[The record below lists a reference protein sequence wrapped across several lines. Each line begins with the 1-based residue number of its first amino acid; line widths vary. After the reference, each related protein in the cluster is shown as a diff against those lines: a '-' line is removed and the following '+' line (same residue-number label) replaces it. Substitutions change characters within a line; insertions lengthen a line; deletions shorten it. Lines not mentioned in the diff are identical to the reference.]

1 MIQSSKR
8 LQAVFHMIPKVQCV
22 GDIGCDH
29 GYISHALLEANRAEK
44 VIATDISLPSL
55 NKAASLLLGSFKG
68 RFETRLGD
76 GFTPMVP
83 GEIQGA
89 IIMGMGGLLIADILS
104 RGRDVADAL
113 DWCIVQPMQG
123 AEDLFDYISRGGFH
137 LLEADL
143 VEERGKFYPLMKI
156 APGGSDSVS
165 WEKFI
170 ACDDFLPMAEKEKAR
185 LEGVARAVEVSGKK
199 DLIDKAKR
207 DVEKWE
213 AYIELCR
220 NRQ

>member
-1 MIQSSKR
+1 MIESSKR
-8 LQAVFHMIPKVQCV
+8 LTAVFHMTPAVHCV

-29 GYISHALLEANRAEK
+29 GYISHALLDTNRAEK
-44 VIATDISLPSL
+44 VIATDISAPSL
-55 NKAASLLLGSFKG
+55 NKAATLLSGAFHG

-76 GFTPMVP
+76 GFAPIAE

-89 IIMGMGGLLIADILS
+89 IIMGMGGQLIADILA
-104 RGRDVADAL
+104 RGKDVVNSL

-123 AEDLFDYISRGGFH
+123 AEDLFDYLNRSGFR
-137 LLEADL
+137 LMEADL

-156 APGGSDSVS
+156 AAGGSDSFS
-165 WEKFI
+165 WENFI
-170 ACDDFLPMAEKEKAR
+170 HCGDFLAMAEKEKAR

-207 DVEKWE
+207 DVERWE

-220 NRQ
+220 NHQ

>member
-1 MIQSSKR
+1 M
-8 LQAVFHMIPKVQCV
+8 

-55 NKAASLLLGSFKG
+55 NKAASLLSGSFKG

-76 GFTPMVP
+76 GFTPMAP

-123 AEDLFDYISRGGFH
+123 AEDLFDYISRGGFR

-156 APGGSDSVS
+156 APGGSDSLT
-165 WEKFI
+165 WENFI
-170 ACDDFLPMAEKEKAR
+170 ACDDFLPMAEKERAR
-185 LEGVARAVEVSGKK
+185 LQGVARAVEVSGKK
-199 DLIDKAKR
+199 DLMDKAKR

-220 NRQ
+220 NRK

>member
-1 MIQSSKR
+1 MIESSKR
-8 LQAVFHMIPKVQCV
+8 LTAVFHMTPAVHCV

-29 GYISHALLEANRAEK
+29 GYISHALLETNRAEK
-44 VIATDISLPSL
+44 VIATDISAPSL
-55 NKAASLLLGSFKG
+55 NKAATLLTGAFCG

-76 GFTPMVP
+76 GFGPIAE

-89 IIMGMGGLLIADILS
+89 IIMGMGGQLIADILA
-104 RGRDVADAL
+104 RGKDVVNSL

-123 AEDLFDYISRGGFH
+123 AEDLFDYLNRSGFE
-137 LLEADL
+137 LMESDL

-156 APGGSDSVS
+156 AAGGSDAFS
-165 WEKFI
+165 WENFI
-170 ACDDFLPMAEKEKAR
+170 HCGDFLAMAEKEKAR
-185 LEGVARAVEVSGKK
+185 LEGVARAVEASGKK

-207 DVEKWE
+207 DVERWE

-220 NRQ
+220 NHQ

>member
-1 MIQSSKR
+1 MIESSKR
-8 LQAVFHMIPKVQCV
+8 LTAVFHMTPAVHCV

-29 GYISHALLEANRAEK
+29 GYISHALLETNRAEK
-44 VIATDISLPSL
+44 VIATDISAPSL
-55 NKAASLLLGSFKG
+55 NKAATLLTGAFCG

-76 GFTPMVP
+76 GFAPIRA

-89 IIMGMGGLLIADILS
+89 IIMGMGGQLIADILA
-104 RGRDVADAL
+104 RGKHVVDFL

-123 AEDLFDYISRGGFH
+123 AEDLFDYLNRSGFE
-137 LLEADL
+137 LMEADL

-156 APGGSDSVS
+156 AAGGRDAFS
-165 WEKFI
+165 WENFLH
-170 ACDDFLPMAEKEKAR
+170 CGDFLAMAEKEKAR
-185 LEGVARAVEVSGKK
+185 LEGVARAVEASGKK

-207 DVEKWE
+207 DVERWE

-220 NRQ
+220 NHQ

>member
-1 MIQSSKR
+1 MIESSKR
-8 LQAVFHMIPKVQCV
+8 LRAVFHMTPAVHCV

-44 VIATDISLPSL
+44 VIATDISAPSL
-55 NKAASLLLGSFKG
+55 NKAATLLSGAFHG

-76 GFTPMVP
+76 GFAPMAP

-89 IIMGMGGLLIADILS
+89 IVMGMGGQLIADILS
-104 RGRDVADAL
+104 RGKDVVDTL

-123 AEDLFDYISRGGFH
+123 AEDLFDFLTARGFR
-137 LLEADL
+137 LMEAEL

-156 APGGSDSVS
+156 ATGGKDAFS
-165 WEKFI
+165 WENFLH
-170 ACDDFLPMAEKEKAR
+170 CGDFLAMAEKEKAR

-199 DLIDKAKR
+199 DLIDKANR
-207 DVEKWE
+207 DVKKWE
-213 AYIELCR
+213 AYIEQCR
-220 NRQ
+220 DHQ